1 MTVISI
7 IAINAL
13 FSIFAVGAVSIF
25 WAWSKH
31 FLSKTMTV
39 WVAHLGHH
47 VGEESQR
54 SDHLVRWTTWTWSSW
69 DLHTGSQPTCCV
81 CDVGPCLPA
90 NQTRIHSG
98 RIWSP
103 MPAATVSGR
112 RVSLLPHLHAAC
124 CEYFLLYTIITRDL
138 ESPREWK
145 SATSRMKVPGTFSGT
160 FTNSPYNWYNAYN
173 SVIIE
178 K

>member
-13 FSIFAVGAVSIF
+13 FSIFAVGALSIF

-39 WVAHLGHH
+39 WVTHLGYH

-69 DLHTGSQPTCCV
+69 DLHTVSQPMRCV
-81 CDVGPCLPA
+81 CDECPCRSA
-90 NQTRIHSG
+90 NQTRSYSR

-103 MPAATVSGR
+103 MIVAIVSCR
-112 RVSLLPHLHAAC
+112 WVALFPHLDAC
-124 CEYFLLYTIITRDL
+124 CEWRSTCCNFLQVAQSMPIAPKL
-138 ESPREWK
+138 ELNTTK
-145 SATSRMKVPGTFSGT
+145 KI
-160 FTNSPYNWYNAYN
+160 NAQPCA
-173 SVIIE
+173 
-178 K
+178 